1 MILSL
6 WRWLR
11 TAVVEVDR
19 AVVVE
24 LCSEAVTAL
33 SITACAVVVA
43 RCDVVVDAGSA
54 SVLATVVDIAA
65 VTTLVDEADVGR
77 LAMV

>member
-1 MILSL
+1 M
-6 WRWLR
+6 
-11 TAVVEVDR
+11 
-19 AVVVE
+19 E

-33 SITACAVVVA
+33 SVTACAVEDTVVVA

-54 SVLATVVDIAA
+54 SVLATEVDIAA

-77 LAMV
+77 PAMV